1 MRKHLIGAA
10 AAGLFTLA
18 AGQAM
23 AQVTFTGSHSPA
35 SIAAG
40 GSSSLSLTVT
50 NNTITNLTGGSFTYT
65 VQAGVTVNPAFPGT
79 CTGASISGGGAV
91 RTFSNISVLA
101 GGGTCSVSLTLA
113 AVPGSYPLQ
122 ASSITYAGPGGSPV
136 ALTTG
141 ANPTLTVSPSVTALS
156 PTSGVNTGGTT
167 VTITGTGFLGTTGA
181 AGVRFGATNAA
192 SYTVSSNT
200 QINAV
205 SPAGATGVV
214 NVSVTNNSQTSADTT
229 ADDFSYTV
237 PIPTLSEW
245 AMILFGM
252 LLAGGAALMLQRR
265 RILGT

>member
-1 MRKHLIGAA
+1 MIGAA
-10 AAGLFTLA
+10 AAALFTLA

-23 AQVTFTGSHSPA
+23 SQVTFTGSHSPA
-35 SIAAG
+35 NIAANTT
-40 GSSSLSLTVT
+40 SSLSFTVT
-50 NNTITNLTGGSFTYT
+50 NSTATNLTAGSFTYT
-65 VQAGVTVNPAFPGT
+65 AQAGLTVNPAFPGT
-79 CTGASISGGGAV
+79 CSGASISGGGAV

-101 GGGTCSVSLTLA
+101 GGTCSVSLTLT

-122 ASSITYAGPGGSPV
+122 ASSITYAGPVGSPL

-141 ANPTLTVSPSVTALS
+141 ANPTLTVSPSITVLS

-167 VTITGTGFLGTTGA
+167 VTITGVGFLGTTGA

-192 SYTVSSNT
+192 SYTVPSDT
-200 QINAV
+200 EINAV

-214 NVSVTNNSQTSADTT
+214 NVSVTNNSQTSANTT
-229 ADDFSYTV
+229 ADDFSYTA

-265 RILGT
+265 RMLGA